1 MVFCPYLYC
10 PQANAL
16 SLGLMELAR
25 HSDFQHKLRAE
36 IYSYR
41 AASPGKLTYDNMPL
55 LNAFI
60 KVGI

>member
-1 MVFCPYLYC
+1 
-10 PQANAL
+10 
-16 SLGLMELAR
+16 MELAR